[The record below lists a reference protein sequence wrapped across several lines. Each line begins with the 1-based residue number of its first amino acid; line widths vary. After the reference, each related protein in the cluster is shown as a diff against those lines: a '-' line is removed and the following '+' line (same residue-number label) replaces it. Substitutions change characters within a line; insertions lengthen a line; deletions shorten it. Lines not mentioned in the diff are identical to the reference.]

1 MAQQA
6 QGKTGELSDGDQG
19 FTGFNSRDNPTVLS
33 PGTLSLSQNFRLNRG
48 IATARKGLKKLLNVN
63 TSTYGIRHVAAFR
76 KSDGTDIIV
85 LICRLGLY
93 VFTPNT
99 GAITGPVLY
108 NSYGTIEDTDK
119 VDAFQ
124 ALGKLIILRGFN
136 KKPLIWDGN
145 STITDAGTT
154 SKFMPNSEQGIYVN
168 NRAIVQS
175 SSDELSVSHYL
186 NIDKFELMD
195 VFKINDGSN
204 DSITAIAPWVLN
216 EWVVFMRNRI
226 YYASVGA
233 GAYNAGD
240 LPVAGDSYV
249 KVLATD
255 MGCVAKRSIT
265 QAGGGMMFLS
275 DSGVYAFTPQQAT
288 TPEGMRA
295 GVIGEPL
302 SAPIE
307 DIIYRINQNHVSKA
321 CSAYYNNRY
330 YLAVPLDGST
340 VNNVVLV
347 FNFVNKQWES
357 IDTFPPGIDIQSMF
371 TANYDGKKRLFFTDK
386 DYGIYLAEE
395 LQEGDNFNHSTINN
409 VLPVILRFF
418 LRDEIRWSIYPI
430 DSKIHTRSYNFGMSE
445 DKRYS
450 QVELDMRLPLATYT
464 KTSYIAQNPDI
475 EVQID
480 EFGAPDN
487 YASVRDLP
495 IRKIASSCIIKVQ
508 SFNGEANIRS
518 LAITAMRTGT
528 NIRSS

>member
-6 QGKTGELSDGDQG
+6 QSGDMMDGDQI
-19 FTGFNSRDNPTVLS
+19 FTGFNSRDNPTVLKE
-33 PGTLSLSQNFRLNRG
+33 GTLSLSQNFRLNRG
-48 IATARKGLKKLLNVN
+48 IATARKGVKKLINVN
-63 TSTYGIRHVAAFR
+63 TSSFGIRHVTAFR
-76 KSDGTDIIV
+76 KADGTDIMV
-85 LICRLGLY
+85 LICRLGIYTFVVNTSTIAGPILY
-93 VFTPNT
+93 DSF
-99 GAITGPVLY
+99 
-108 NSYGTIEDTDK
+108 GTIEEDDE
-119 VDAFQ
+119 VAAFQ
-124 ALGKLIILRGFN
+124 AIGQLVILRGLN
-136 KKPLIWDGN
+136 KRPLIWDGN
-145 STITDAGTT
+145 STITDAGTHA
-154 SKFMPNSEQGIYVN
+154 KNMPNSKQGIYIN
-168 NRAIVQS
+168 NRAIVQNGT
-175 SSDELSVSHYL
+175 DELAVSHYL
-186 NIDKFELMD
+186 AIDKFELMD

-204 DSITAIAPWVLN
+204 DEITAIASWVLN

-240 LPVAGDSYV
+240 LPLAQDSYV

-255 MGCVAKRSIT
+255 IGCVAKKSIT

-295 GVIGEPL
+295 GVVGEPL

-307 DIIYRINQNHVSKA
+307 DIIYRINQNAVSKA
-321 CSAYYNNRY
+321 CSSYFNNRY
-330 YLAVPLDGST
+330 YLAVPLDNST

-347 FNFVNKQWES
+347 FNFINKQWES
-357 IDTFPPGIDIQSMF
+357 IDTFPPGFDIQDMF
-371 TANYDGKKRLFFTDK
+371 TANYNGQKRLFFTDK
-386 DYGIYLAEE
+386 DFGVYLAEE
-395 LQEGDNFNHSTINN
+395 LQEGDNYNHSTVNN
-409 VLPVILRFF
+409 VLPIILRFF
-418 LRDEIRWSIYPI
+418 LRDEIRWSLYPI
-430 DSKIHTRSYNFGMSE
+430 DSKIHTRSYNFGISE

-450 QVELDMRLPLATYT
+450 QVEVDMRLPLATYT
-464 KTSYIAQNPDI
+464 KTSYISKNPDI
-475 EVQID
+475 EVVVD

-518 LAITAMRTGT
+518 IAITGKRTGT

>member
-6 QGKTGELSDGDQG
+6 QSGQLEDGDQG
-19 FTGFNSRDNPTVLS
+19 FTGFNSRDNPTVLGK
-33 PGTLSLSQNFRLNRG
+33 GTLSLSQNFRLNRG
-48 IATARKGLKKLLNVN
+48 IASARKGVKKLINVN
-63 TSTYGIRHVAAFR
+63 TSSYGIRLVTAFR
-76 KSDGTDIIV
+76 KSDGTDVIV
-85 LICRLGLY
+85 LVCRLGLY
-93 VFTPNT
+93 TFVVNT
-99 GAITGPVLY
+99 GVLAGPILY
-108 NSYGTIEDTDK
+108 NSFGTIEETDK
-119 VDAFQ
+119 ADAFQ
-124 ALGKLIILRGFN
+124 AMGKLVILRGFD

-145 STITDAGTT
+145 STITEVGTQ
-154 SKFMPNSEQGIYVN
+154 SKFMPNSEQGIYIN

-175 SSDELSVSHYL
+175 SPDELAVSHYL
-186 NIDKFELMD
+186 NLDKFELMD

-204 DSITAIAPWVLN
+204 DAITAIAPWVLN

-240 LPVAGDSYV
+240 LPVAADSYV

-255 MGCVAKRSIT
+255 IGCVARKSIT

-275 DSGVYAFTPQQAT
+275 DSGVYAFAPQQAT

-295 GVIGEPL
+295 GVIGEPI

-307 DIIYRINQNHVSKA
+307 DIIYRINQNAVSKA

-330 YLAVPLDGST
+330 YLAVPVDGST

-347 FNFVNKQWES
+347 FNFINKQWES
-357 IDTFPPGIDIQSMF
+357 IDTFPPGFDIQDMF
-371 TANYDGKKRLFFTDK
+371 TANYNGQKRLFLTDK
-386 DYGIYLAEE
+386 DFGVYLAEE
-395 LQEGDNFNHSTINN
+395 LQEGDNYNHSTINN

-430 DSKIHTRSYNFGMSE
+430 DSKIHTRSYNFGTSE

-450 QVELDMRLPLATYT
+450 QVEVDMRLPLATYT
-464 KTSYIAQNPDI
+464 KTSYIALNPDI

-518 LAITAMRTGT
+518 LAITAMKTGT